1 MEHITAYFDGEKLQ
15 CLVGAIS
22 SVTLIAA
29 TIYFLFRDKAVLKG
43 FAYSALPISVLLLI
57 ICVSVILRT
66 PGDIDRVSN
75 FYHETPKLIQTDEI
89 PRMER
94 VMNSFSIIKK
104 VEIALFVIG
113 LLIIVLFRQ
122 NELAI
127 GIAIGLIV
135 MSSLLYLFDHL
146 AESRGEVYLRFLNSL

>member
-15 CLVGAIS
+15 CLIGAIS

-29 TIYFLFRDKAVLKG
+29 TIYFLFVDKPILKG
-43 FAYSALPISVLLLI
+43 FAYSALPISGLLLI

-66 PGDIDRVSN
+66 PGDVDRVTT
-75 FYHETPKLIQTDEI
+75 FYQQTPEMIQTDEI

-94 VMNSFSIIKK
+94 VMTSFSIIKK

-113 LLIIVLFRQ
+113 LLIIVLLRQ
-122 NELAI
+122 SELAI
-127 GIAIGLIV
+127 GIAIGLLV